1 MPDRPAIKDVLTAE
15 EAAEYLAVS
24 VKTIRQM
31 ASAGRLPGRHVGK
44 EWRFSRQALLDWLA
58 GTSPDEDRER
68 YTKGSAGNGASPPH
82 GALTRPHHPP
92 PKRS

>member
-1 MPDRPAIKDVLTAE
+1 MPDRLAAKDVLTAE

-44 EWRFSRQALLDWLA
+44 EWRFSRKALLDWLA
-58 GTSPDEDRER
+58 ESSTADDRRR
-68 YTKGSAGNGASPPH
+68 YAKGPGGNGRGDS
-82 GALTRPHHPP
+82 
-92 PKRS
+92 

>member
-1 MPDRPAIKDVLTAE
+1 MPDRLAAKDVLTAE

-44 EWRFSRQALLDWLA
+44 EWRFSRQALLHWLA
-58 GTSPDEDRER
+58 ESSTEDDRRR
-68 YTKGSAGNGASPPH
+68 YAKGSGGNGRGS
-82 GALTRPHHPP
+82 
-92 PKRS
+92 S